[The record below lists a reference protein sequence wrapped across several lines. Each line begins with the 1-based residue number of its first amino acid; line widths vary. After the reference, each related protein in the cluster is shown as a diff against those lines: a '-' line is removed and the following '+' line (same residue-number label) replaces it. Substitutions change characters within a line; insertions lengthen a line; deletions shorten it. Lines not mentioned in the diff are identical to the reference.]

1 MIRFKIEGDS
11 YEVPDYISIEN
22 YVKIHKIKDLFEDQY
37 FAAKLVNIVTNAP
50 VEDLLDGSYQE
61 VNYLASYIMS
71 QFPQEEDV
79 KFKDRFELD
88 GVKYGFFPNWR
99 DLSFAEY
106 IDMDTISSKKPE
118 ELLDLL
124 HILTAIMYRP
134 IIEET
139 SEHKF
144 KIEPYEVESMKE
156 RAELF
161 KKKLNVGYILGAQ
174 FFFIKFA
181 KRYLNFSPQSST
193 MKIGI
198 WTQIK
203 LIWMM
208 WRMIFKITSKKPM
221 GGFLSST
228 KLLTTIL
235 QNTTSSTKRN

>member
-1 MIRFKIEGDS
+1 
-11 YEVPDYISIEN
+11 
-22 YVKIHKIKDLFEDQY
+22 
-37 FAAKLVNIVTNAP
+37 
-50 VEDLLDGSYQE
+50 
-61 VNYLASYIMS
+61 
-71 QFPQEEDV
+71 
-79 KFKDRFELD
+79 
-88 GVKYGFFPNWR
+88 
-99 DLSFAEY
+99 
-106 IDMDTISSKKPE
+106 MDTISSKKPE

-235 QNTTSSTKRN
+235 QNTTSSTRRN

>member
-1 MIRFKIEGDS
+1 MRFKIEQDS
-11 YEVPDYISIEN
+11 YEVPNYITIEN

-37 FAAKLVNIVTNAP
+37 FAAKLVNIITNAP

-61 VNYLASYIMS
+61 VNYIASHIIS
-71 QFPQEEDV
+71 QLPQQDDV
-79 KFKDRFELD
+79 KFIDRFTLD
-88 GVKYGFFPNWR
+88 GVKYGFFPNWK

-106 IDMDTISSKKPE
+106 IDMDTISTKKPDD
-118 ELLDLL
+118 LLDLL

-139 SEHKF
+139 SEHNF
-144 KIEPYEVESMKE
+144 KIEDYEVNSMKE

-161 KKKLNVGYILGAQ
+161 RKKLNVSYILGAQ
-174 FFFIKFA
+174 FFFFKFA
-181 KRYLNFSPQSST
+181 RKYLNFSLQSST
-193 MKIGI
+193 MKIGM

-208 WRMIFKITSKKPM
+208 WRIIFKITSKKPL

-228 KLLTTIL
+228 KLVTTIL
-235 QNTTSSTKRN
+235 LNTTSSTKRN

>member
-1 MIRFKIEGDS
+1 
-11 YEVPDYISIEN
+11 
-22 YVKIHKIKDLFEDQY
+22 
-37 FAAKLVNIVTNAP
+37 
-50 VEDLLDGSYQE
+50 
-61 VNYLASYIMS
+61 MS
-71 QFPQEEDV
+71 QLPQQDDI
-79 KFKDRFELD
+79 KFKDRFTLD
-88 GVKYGFFPNWR
+88 GVKYGFFPNWK

-139 SEHKF
+139 SEHNF
-144 KIEPYEVESMKE
+144 KIEDYEVNSMKE

-161 KKKLNVGYILGAQ
+161 RKKLNVTYILGAQ

-181 KRYLNFSPQSST
+181 RKYLNFSLQSST

-208 WRMIFKITSKKPM
+208 WRMIFKITSKKPL

-235 QNTTSSTKRN
+235 LNTTLSTKKN

>member
-1 MIRFKIEGDS
+1 MKFKIEQDS
-11 YEVPDYISIEN
+11 YEVPNYITIEN

-37 FAAKLVNIVTNAP
+37 FAAKLVNIITNAP

-61 VNYLASYIMS
+61 INYIASYIMS
-71 QFPQEEDV
+71 QLPQQDDI
-79 KFKDRFELD
+79 KFKDRFTLD
-88 GVKYGFFPNWR
+88 GVKYGFFPNWK

-118 ELLDLL
+118 DLLDLL

-139 SEHKF
+139 SEHNF
-144 KIEPYEVESMKE
+144 KIEDYEVNSMKE

-161 KKKLNVGYILGAQ
+161 RKKLNVTYILGAQ

-181 KRYLNFSPQSST
+181 RKYLNFSLQSST

-208 WRMIFKITSKKPM
+208 WRMIFKITSKKPL

-235 QNTTSSTKRN
+235 LNTTLSTKKN

>member
-1 MIRFKIEGDS
+1 MKFKIEQDS
-11 YEVPDYISIEN
+11 YEVPNYITIEN

-37 FAAKLVNIVTNAP
+37 FAAKLVNIITNAP

-61 VNYLASYIMS
+61 INYIASYIMS
-71 QFPQEEDV
+71 QLPQQDDI
-79 KFKDRFELD
+79 KFKDRFTLD
-88 GVKYGFFPNWR
+88 GVKYGFFPNWK

-139 SEHKF
+139 SEHNF
-144 KIEPYEVESMKE
+144 KIEDYEVNSMKE

-161 KKKLNVGYILGAQ
+161 RKKLNVTYILGAQ

-181 KRYLNFSPQSST
+181 RKYLNFSLQSST

-208 WRMIFKITSKKPM
+208 WRMIFKITSKKPL

-235 QNTTSSTKRN
+235 LNTTLSTKKN